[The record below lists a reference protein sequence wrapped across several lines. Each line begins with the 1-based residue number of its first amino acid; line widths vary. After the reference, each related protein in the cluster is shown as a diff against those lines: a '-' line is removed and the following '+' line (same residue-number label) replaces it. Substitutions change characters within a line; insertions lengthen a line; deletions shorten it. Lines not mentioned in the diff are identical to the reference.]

1 MLVFRL
7 GLTAARCCPLIF
19 FYLQKSPHIPPSLFA
34 CRFEFIDIFDFNP
47 YQDGW
52 GYMTHPLL
60 NYIPGQDPELHP

>member
-19 FYLQKSPHIPPSLFA
+19 FTLKNPHL
-34 CRFEFIDIFDFNP
+34 FIDIFDFNP

-52 GYMTHPLL
+52 GYVSPPHLCTGIPLINL
-60 NYIPGQDPELHP
+60 RNIILETA